1 IVVTTEEGSETCI
14 GIETRPAQPVDGAVP
29 PHQCRGHAV
38 ANQPII
44 FDLSGHFVISGRTE
58 TPSNEAPRCIV
69 MLYNDRQEVFV
80 PVGDSFVGIDVPI
93 YAAYACCKQH
103 EELKMAEA
111 NA

>member
-1 IVVTTEEGSETCI
+1 
-14 GIETRPAQPVDGAVP
+14 
-29 PHQCRGHAV
+29 
-38 ANQPII
+38 
-44 FDLSGHFVISGRTE
+44 
-58 TPSNEAPRCIV
+58 

-103 EELKMAEA
+103 EDLKIAEA